1 MKITKQLQE
10 TVEQADLVN
19 KIQSVLDYLGLE
31 TSELEKEREH
41 AVKTNQPVY
50 HQAINNNIK
59 QIYVTTATLLAIRND
74 IESMHDD
81 IQRHINKEKSASVQS
96 ANSTDNALK

>member
-1 MKITKQLQE
+1 MTIIDQVQE
-10 TVEQADLVN
+10 TVEYADLVN

-31 TSELEKEREH
+31 TAELEEEREH
-41 AVKTNQPVY
+41 AIKTNQPFY

-59 QIYVTTATLLAIRND
+59 QIYVTTSTLLAIRND

-81 IQRHINKEKSASVQS
+81 IQRHINKENASS
-96 ANSTDNALK
+96 DECLATESDNA

>member
-1 MKITKQLQE
+1 MNYSKQVQE
-10 TVEQADLVN
+10 TVEFADLVN
-19 KIQSVLDYLGLE
+19 KIQSLLDYLGLE
-31 TSELEKEREH
+31 TSELEDEREH

-59 QIYVTTATLLAIRND
+59 QIYVTTSTLLAIRND

-81 IQRHINKEKSASVQS
+81 IQRHINKEKKGIITSRQAE
-96 ANSTDNALK
+96 

>member
-1 MKITKQLQE
+1 MNYSKQVQE
-10 TVEQADLVN
+10 TVEFADLVN
-19 KIQSVLDYLGLE
+19 KIQSLLDYLGLE
-31 TSELEKEREH
+31 TSELEDEREH

-59 QIYVTTATLLAIRND
+59 QIYVTTSTLLAIRND

-81 IQRHINKEKSASVQS
+81 IQRHINKEKKALSQAGKQ
-96 ANSTDNALK
+96 NDNA

>member
-1 MKITKQLQE
+1 MKITEQVQE
-10 TVEQADLVN
+10 TVEHADLVN
-19 KIQSVLDYLGLE
+19 KVQIILDCLVTE
-31 TSELEKEREH
+31 TAELEDEREH

-59 QIYVTTATLLAIRND
+59 QNFVISSTLLAIRND

-96 ANSTDNALK
+96 ANSTDNA

>member
-1 MKITKQLQE
+1 MNYSEQVQE
-10 TVEQADLVN
+10 SVEYADLVN
-19 KIQSVLDYLGLE
+19 KVQSLLDYLGLE
-31 TSELEKEREH
+31 TSELEDEREH

-50 HQAINNNIK
+50 YQAVNNNIK
-59 QIYVTTATLLAIRND
+59 QIYVTTSTLLAIRND

-96 ANSTDNALK
+96 ANSTDNA

>member
-1 MKITKQLQE
+1 MNYSEKIEE

-19 KIQSVLDYLGLE
+19 KVQSILDFLVTE
-31 TSELEKEREH
+31 TAELEEEREH

-50 HQAINNNIK
+50 YQAVNNNIK
-59 QIYVTTATLLAIRND
+59 ENFVISSTLLAIRND

-96 ANSTDNALK
+96 ANSTDNA

>member
-1 MKITKQLQE
+1 MKITEQVQE
-10 TVEQADLVN
+10 TVEHADLVN
-19 KIQSVLDYLGLE
+19 KVQSILDFLITE
-31 TSELEKEREH
+31 ASELEDEREH
-41 AVKTNQPVY
+41 AIKTNQPAY

-59 QIYVTTATLLAIRND
+59 QIYVTTSTLLAIRND

-96 ANSTDNALK
+96 ANSTDNA

>member
-1 MKITKQLQE
+1 MTITEQVQE

-19 KIQSVLDYLGLE
+19 KVQSILDFLITE
-31 TSELEKEREH
+31 TSELEDEREH

-59 QIYVTTATLLAIRND
+59 QIYVTTSTLLAIRND

-81 IQRHINKEKSASVQS
+81 IQRHINKEKKALSQAGKQ
-96 ANSTDNALK
+96 NDNA

>member
-1 MKITKQLQE
+1 MNYSEQMQE

-31 TSELEKEREH
+31 TSELEDEREH
-41 AVKTNQPVY
+41 AIKTNQPVY
-50 HQAINNNIK
+50 HQAVNNNIK
-59 QIYVTTATLLAIRND
+59 QNFVISSTLLAIRND

-81 IQRHINKEKSASVQS
+81 IQANIKQEKSASEQRP
-96 ANSTDNALK
+96 NSTDNA

>member
-1 MKITKQLQE
+1 MNYSEQVQE
-10 TVEQADLVN
+10 TVEFADLVN

-31 TSELEKEREH
+31 TSELEDEREH
-41 AVKTNQPVY
+41 AMKTNQFVY

-59 QIYVTTATLLAIRND
+59 QNFVISSTLLAIRND

-81 IQRHINKEKSASVQS
+81 IQANIKQEKSASVQS
-96 ANSTDNALK
+96 ANSTDNA